1 MRGFLLESALIDV
14 RRPGFYVHA
23 IQHCVANRAPNPG
36 RYRMLYETRPGYRR
50 LFRKG
55 DDYDP
60 KRDGSKTTPEQDEIP
75 LKYGDL
81 LTWYER

>member
-1 MRGFLLESALIDV
+1 
-14 RRPGFYVHA
+14 
-23 IQHCVANRAPNPG
+23 
-36 RYRMLYETRPGYRR
+36 MLYETRPGYRR

-60 KRDGSKTTPEQDEIP
+60 KQDGSKTTPEQDEIP